1 MFSEKKAIFNSGTK
15 PPVQPRTFHQSK
27 LLQNSQAIK
36 RRTETFAEAEQR
48 RKTKNLEIG
57 IIGPGEIAGLAEIL
71 FELPTCM
78 QSIRCLEDCDVFYIY
93 KRSYDRLISKRNPVC
108 VNRMK
113 EYVYIKLMSR
123 NNRLMN
129 KIPIDLYRSL
139 QYRIELGRQK
149 RSMIPIKKRSS
160 NLSDMAIKG
169 PIIQFDTKPKLAEY
183 NRLTRRKKMLN
194 NKSENEELK

>member
-1 MFSEKKAIFNSGTK
+1 
-15 PPVQPRTFHQSK
+15 
-27 LLQNSQAIK
+27 
-36 RRTETFAEAEQR
+36 
-48 RKTKNLEIG
+48 
-57 IIGPGEIAGLAEIL
+57 
-71 FELPTCM
+71 
-78 QSIRCLEDCDVFYIY
+78 
-93 KRSYDRLISKRNPVC
+93 
-108 VNRMK
+108 
-113 EYVYIKLMSR
+113 
-123 NNRLMN
+123 MN

-183 NRLTRRKKMLN
+183 NRLTRRKKLLN

>member
-1 MFSEKKAIFNSGTK
+1 
-15 PPVQPRTFHQSK
+15 
-27 LLQNSQAIK
+27 
-36 RRTETFAEAEQR
+36 
-48 RKTKNLEIG
+48 
-57 IIGPGEIAGLAEIL
+57 
-71 FELPTCM
+71 M

-113 EYVYIKLMSR
+113 EHVYIKLMSR

-183 NRLTRRKKMLN
+183 NRLTRRKKLLN